1 MSTTIKERPILFSAP
16 MVRAIMEGKKTQT
29 RRVVKHQSVKHLTTG
44 MKMPRDF
51 KSIGSFTPHLNA
63 CEARMG
69 QFSLIIGLGA
79 CPCGVPGDRLWVKES
94 WCQKFDDNDMPVY
107 NAAGDLDTACCW
119 YRATNPEVV
128 MCAGLGLP
136 DRKDGRERSPWR
148 PSIHMPRRVSR
159 ILLEVVSVRV
169 ERLQS
174 ISEADAKAEG
184 VDDIDGER
192 IDSVR
197 NVLAGYL
204 SLTADKKHGGAH
216 AQRHRAAF
224 WHLWDSINGEGA
236 WDSNPWVWVVEFKEI
251 A

>member
-1 MSTTIKERPILFSAP
+1 MSKTTTIKERPILFSAP

-63 CEARMG
+63 FEARMD
-69 QFSLIIGLGA
+69 QFNLIIGLAA
-79 CPCGVPGDRLWVKES
+79 CPYGVPGDRLWVKERACY
-94 WCQKFDDNDMPVY
+94 WTYANGEVGGLKPIVYQDDLEWDAV
-107 NAAGDLDTACCW
+107 LRDTK
-119 YRATNPEVV
+119 NPPYAVTDEF
-128 MCAGLGLP
+128 GWW
-136 DRKDGRERSPWR
+136 KSRS
-148 PSIHMPRRVSR
+148 SIHMPRWASR

-174 ISEADAKAEG
+174 IVEADAKAEG

-197 NVLAGYL
+197 YILAGYL